1 MAVVATSE
9 AIRNGVRHAS
19 TIMGIPGLAGE

>member
-1 MAVVATSE
+1 MAVAATSE
-9 AIRNGVRHAS
+9 AIRNGVRHAR